1 MSMTESTI
9 PIQVRKNTGELVP
22 FDEGKLG
29 RSLQRSGAKEEE
41 IDEIIAEV
49 RASLFDGITTRK
61 IYQIAYR
68 LLAKQSNRAAGRF
81 RLKKAIFQFGPS
93 GYPFEHFVARLLEFE
108 GYIVKTGQ
116 LINGRCVTHE
126 VDVVAEKPGKVVMVE
141 CKFHHVESRKNDVK
155 ISLYT
160 HSRFEDIRAERKK
173 NDAVGNEIF
182 EPLLITNTRFTSDA
196 IQFGECSGMKLIG
209 WDHPVGNSLKDWIDR
224 SGFHPITSLKS
235 LQKKEKQILL
245 DKGIVLC
252 REIAETHSLLAE
264 LHISNRRKKKIL
276 KEAEAML

>member
-1 MSMTESTI
+1 MSTTESTI

-68 LLAKQSNRAAGRF
+68 ILAKQSNRAAGRF

-93 GYPFEHFVARLLEFE
+93 GYPFEHFIARLLEQE
-108 GYIVKTGQ
+108 GFTVKTGQ
-116 LINGRCVTHE
+116 LVEGRCVTHE
-126 VDVVAEKPGKVVMVE
+126 VDVVAEKPGKTVMVE
-141 CKFHHVESRKNDVK
+141 CKFHHVETRKSDVK
-155 ISLYT
+155 ISLYV
-160 HSRFEDIRAERKK
+160 HSRFEDIKAARNK
-173 NDAVGNEIF
+173 NKVGDEESF
-182 EPLLITNTRFTSDA
+182 QPFLITNTRFTEDA
-196 IQFGECSGMKLIG
+196 VQFGECSGMTLIS
-209 WDHPVGNSLKDWIDR
+209 WDYPAGNSLKDWIDR
-224 SGFHPITSLKS
+224 SGFHPITTLKS
-235 LQKKEKQILL
+235 LQKNEKQMLL

-252 REIAETHSLLAE
+252 REIAEDHGLLAE
-264 LHISNRRKKKIL
+264 LQISNSRKKKIL
-276 KEAEAML
+276 KEAAAML